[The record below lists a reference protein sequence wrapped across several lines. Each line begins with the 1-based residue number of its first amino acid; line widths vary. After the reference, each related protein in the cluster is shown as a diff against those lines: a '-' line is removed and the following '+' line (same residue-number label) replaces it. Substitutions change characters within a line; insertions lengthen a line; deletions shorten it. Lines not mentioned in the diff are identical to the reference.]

1 MITVIPRKITATS
14 VNGVAVANDGSITL
28 PVDSAPTTNSTNLV
42 TSGGVK
48 TELDALSAR
57 IGNAE
62 NPAQVWTDV
71 SFTIPTSSWSLSNN
85 KYTATV
91 QSSSILATSGV
102 FVNYD
107 DLDNAI
113 TPIIAEESTGQVTFT
128 TETIPSGTITGT
140 FRIIDSVNGIV
151 PMERGGTG
159 VAAASKDN
167 LLTQLGA
174 AKQSDMTTAQTDI
187 QNLATLVGNIDA
199 PAQTA
204 LEVPFSIA
212 VSSWSGS
219 GPYTATIN
227 SSSIVT
233 NSIVL
238 QPNITGGFN
247 DLDPVWSWER
257 NSNNSITFTVNSVP
271 TNTISGTIPVVLSIN
286 GVVPLARGG
295 TGATTAAAALT
306 NLGAVNKAGDTMTG
320 KLNMVKIDNYPEIR
334 MSRISNAA
342 TGPSTAISSR
352 LNGSESQFRFCQRI
366 NDSSGWEYFRLPST
380 STSLDTGVMY
390 DIITTKNPAEVNSMK
405 NFNSFST
412 IAELSTALN
421 NALSEMPISSVLRF
435 RIQAAATVGLF
446 SSTYVYYGEL
456 YKGGSD
462 NYSHVMFYSNVEY
475 APITGVK
482 LTADW
487 TFYRLTIDRTTTTT
501 LVATLRD
508 GGVDGAALATG
519 TATIKRAQNFIDFT
533 LSINNCDNV
542 TIENYAVIT
551 LSSSLPSQI
560 PAHFPIIIRI
570 AGAAYFIATAQNL
583 STQLIVR
590 GGDIANQNNP
600 KWTFTSSN
608 TSIYA
613 HEFVAI

>member
-71 SFTIPTSSWSLSNN
+71 SFTILTSSWSLSNN

-187 QNLATLVGNIDA
+187 QNLAALVGNIDA

-238 QPNITGGFN
+238 QPNITGGFD
-247 DLDPVWSWER
+247 DLDSVWSWER
-257 NSNNSITFTVNSVP
+257 NNDNSITFTVNSVP
-271 TNTISGTIPVVLSIN
+271 TNTISGTIPVILSIN

-295 TGATTAAAALT
+295 TGIVASTNAELLAGLGAASTSALT
-306 NLGAVNKAGDTMTG
+306 TGLAGTRAAMGIVEDADT
-320 KLNMVKIDNYPEIR
+320 
-334 MSRISNAA
+334 A
-342 TGPSTAISSR
+342 TH
-352 LNGSESQFRFCQRI
+352 
-366 NDSSGWEYFRLPST
+366 
-380 STSLDTGVMY
+380 
-390 DIITTKNPAEVNSMK
+390 
-405 NFNSFST
+405 T
-412 IAELSTALN
+412 IAQGQYVIWQGALYTADAAIASGTTLAASGGNKNLTAVSGGGLNALN
-421 NALSEMPISSVLRF
+421 SNLEKLKIISTVCFDNDTTHYVSVPAYGCVDQDVDFMDVYGLRVSKIIGYTVLSDRNRSLIVSLVSASGNNF
-435 RIQAAATVGLF
+435 
-446 SSTYVYYGEL
+446 
-456 YKGGSD
+456 
-462 NYSHVMFYSNVEY
+462 
-475 APITGVK
+475 
-482 LTADW
+482 
-487 TFYRLTIDRTTTTT
+487 TIRWYNP
-501 LVATLRD
+501 
-508 GGVDGAALATG
+508 TG
-519 TATIKRAQNFIDFT
+519 TAQTIGGYVCIMK
-533 LSINNCDNV
+533 SIQ
-542 TIENYAVIT
+542 Y
-551 LSSSLPSQI
+551 
-560 PAHFPIIIRI
+560 
-570 AGAAYFIATAQNL
+570 
-583 STQLIVR
+583 
-590 GGDIANQNNP
+590 
-600 KWTFTSSN
+600 
-608 TSIYA
+608 
-613 HEFVAI
+613 